1 MVNKVSSSG
10 NMTCYTAALSASAAY
25 GSITSHPPFTPAV
38 RLYSFKKTGS
48 LLVANNNLS
57 SKAKVVHFVRHAEGT
72 HNLNEEESKLP
83 LHFDANLTPRGIE
96 QCKQLAR
103 YTKKLD
109 VDAILVSPMTRCL

>member
-1 MVNKVSSSG
+1 MRYYTSS
-10 NMTCYTAALSASAAY
+10 ALSASAA
-25 GSITSHPPFTPAV
+25 HPPFTPAV

-72 HNLNEEESKLP
+72 HNLNEEESRLP